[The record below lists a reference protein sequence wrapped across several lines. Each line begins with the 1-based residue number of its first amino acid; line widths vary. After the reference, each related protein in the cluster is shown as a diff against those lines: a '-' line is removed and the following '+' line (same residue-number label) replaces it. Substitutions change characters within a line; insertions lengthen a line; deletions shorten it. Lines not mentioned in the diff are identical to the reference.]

1 MGTQLVCMMSLFNI
15 HTLRKRFICTAVL
28 SLLLV
33 LVLLADADTNEK
45 LLGDGSRAIPVH
57 LIPLLDEEGEKITP
71 GDKLLLPFSMR
82 QTCGDCHINENVYH
96 SYETISGGWHF
107 NAADPNVAPGRIGQ
121 PWILVDTGTGTQI
134 PLSYRPWPGTF
145 RPEQLGL
152 TPWKFTQLFG
162 RHMPGGGV
170 GELEGDNPDE
180 IMRGF
185 VSGKLEINCLSC
197 HNAHTGQ
204 DQAEYASQITRQ
216 NFRWAG
222 TAACE
227 FASVKG
233 SAANL
238 PDTYD
243 FLISDA
249 IAVKYRESAFDYKNM
264 VLFNIVR
271 KVPTERCYFCHSNV
285 DVGSEEWTTD
295 EDVHLTAGLTCI
307 DCHYNGID
315 HNISR
320 GYEGEES
327 VSTNPLA
334 VTSSCQGCH
343 TSGRLGAPV
352 PEHPG
357 IPPVHFDKLT
367 CTACHSGRW
376 PEQKTHRTKTSR
388 AHRLGTLG
396 VNKSHEALPHII
408 APVFAKQAG
417 IGIAYL
423 GKLVRTMASKI
434 APHKMIWPAYWGVL
448 EDDKVAPIDLEIVQQ
463 TVGRIFGQIEL
474 PRSGDWPALTAEQI
488 TKVLSSLSSQ
498 TEGEPVYIAGGK
510 LFCLDDS
517 GKLTEQKNHAAARP
531 YLWPIAHNVRPA
543 AQSLGVRGCED
554 CHSTDAPFFF
564 GEVDVDTPLVSKRD
578 TVKKMVE
585 FQNVDAV
592 YAWAFA
598 LSFVFRPWLK
608 VITLASCAVLVVVLL
623 LYALKALACITK
635 TLAGED

>member
-1 MGTQLVCMMSLFNI
+1 M
-15 HTLRKRFICTAVL
+15 RKGLIATGVL
-28 SLLLV
+28 SLLV
-33 LVLLADADTNEK
+33 LVMPVAADSDGEPA
-45 LLGDGSRAIPVH
+45 GDESNGGRANFVH
-57 LIPLLDEEGEKITP
+57 LIPLIDEEGQKILC
-71 GDKLLLPFSMR
+71 DDDLVLPFSIR
-82 QTCGDCHINENVYH
+82 QTCSDCHINENVYH
-96 SYETISGGWHF
+96 SYEKIRRGWHF
-107 NAADPNVAPGRIGQ
+107 NATDANIAPGRPGQ
-121 PWILVDTGTGTQI
+121 PWILVDAGIATQL

-197 HNAHTGQ
+197 HNAHAGQ

-243 FLISDA
+243 FLTSDA
-249 IAVKYRESAFDYKNM
+249 IAVKYRESTFDYKNR

-285 DVGSEEWTTD
+285 DVGSEKWTTD
-295 EDVHLTAGLTCI
+295 EDVHLTAGLTCV
-307 DCHYNGID
+307 DCHYNGVD
-315 HNISR
+315 HNITR

-327 VSTNPLA
+327 VSANPLA
-334 VTSSCQGCH
+334 ATSSCEGCH

-367 CTACHSGRW
+367 CTACHSGPW
-376 PEQKTHRTKTSR
+376 PEQKTYRTKTSR
-388 AHRLGTLG
+388 AHGLGTYN
-396 VNKSHEALPHII
+396 VNKSDEALPHIFY
-408 APVFAKQAG
+408 PVFDEQMG
-417 IGIAYL
+417 SL
-423 GKLVRTMASKI
+423 LFRGKLVTLMDNKI
-434 APHKMIWPAYWGVL
+434 APHKLIWPAFWAELKGRNVT
-448 EDDKVAPIDLEIVQQ
+448 PIAFEIVRPI
-463 TVGRIFGQIEL
+463 TAKIITKEKIL
-474 PRSGDWPALTAEQI
+474 PSGDWPALTAEQI

-498 TEGEPVYIAGGK
+498 TEGKPVYIAGGK

-517 GKLTEQKNHAAARP
+517 GQLSEKNHPAAKP

-543 AQSLGVRGCED
+543 AQSLGVNACED

-585 FQNVDAV
+585 FQDVDAV
-592 YAWAFA
+592 YTWVFA

-608 VITLASCAVLVVVLL
+608 VVTLASCAVLTVVLL
-623 LYALKALACITK
+623 LYVLKALACITK
-635 TLAGED
+635 ILAGED

>member
-1 MGTQLVCMMSLFNI
+1 MGTQLVCTMSLFNI
-15 HTLRKRFICTAVL
+15 YTLRKRFICTAVL

-45 LLGDGSRAIPVH
+45 LLGDGSDGSRAIPVH

-71 GDKLLLPFSMR
+71 GDKPLLPFSIH
-82 QTCGDCHINENVYH
+82 QTCSDCHINENVYH

-107 NAADPNVAPGRIGQ
+107 NSTDPNVSPGRPGQ
-121 PWILVDTGTGTQI
+121 PWIFVDAGTGTQI

-152 TPWKFTQLFG
+152 TPWKFIQLFG

-197 HNAHTGQ
+197 HNAHAGQ

-249 IAVKYRESAFDYKNM
+249 IAVKYRESTFDYKNR

-285 DVGSEEWTTD
+285 DVGSEKWTTD

-327 VSTNPLA
+327 VSTNLLA
-334 VTSSCQGCH
+334 GTSSCQGCH

-367 CTACHSGRW
+367 CTACHSGPW
-376 PEQKTHRTKTSR
+376 PNQKTHRTKTSR
-388 AHRLGTLG
+388 AHGLGLYN
-396 VNKSHEALPHII
+396 VKSKDDVLPHIMF
-408 APVFAKQAG
+408 PVFAKQPDD
-417 IGIAYL
+417 
-423 GKLVRTMASKI
+423 KI
-434 APHKMIWPAYWGVL
+434 APHKLLWPAFWGSM
-448 EDDKVAPIDLEIVQQ
+448 EDQNVTPIALEIVRPIA
-463 TVGRIFGQIEL
+463 GKIIAKEKL
-474 PRSGDWPALTAEQI
+474 PRSGDWPALTAEHI
-488 TKVLSSLSSQ
+488 TETLTLLSSEKSV
-498 TEGEPVYIAGGK
+498 EGEAVYICGGK
-510 LFCLDDS
+510 LYRLS
-517 GKLTEQKNHAAARP
+517 NRGRGKLISTKHDAGQP
-531 YLWPIAHNVRPA
+531 YLWPIAHDVRPA
-543 AQSLGVRGCED
+543 AQSLGIRGCED
-554 CHSTDAPFFF
+554 CHATDAPFFF
-564 GEVDVDTPLVSKRD
+564 GEVDEDSPIIIKWDS
-578 TVKKMVE
+578 VKKMVE
-585 FQNVDAV
+585 FQDVDAV
-592 YAWAFA
+592 YTWAFA

-608 VITLASCAVLVVVLL
+608 VITLASCAVLTVVLL
-623 LYALKALACITK
+623 LYVLKALACITK
-635 TLAGED
+635 MLAGED